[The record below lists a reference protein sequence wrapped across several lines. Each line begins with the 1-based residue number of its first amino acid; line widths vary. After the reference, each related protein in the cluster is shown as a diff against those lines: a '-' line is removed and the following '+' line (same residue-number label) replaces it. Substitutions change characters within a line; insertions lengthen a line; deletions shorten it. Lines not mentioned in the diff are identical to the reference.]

1 MSEELSIY
9 LKPKKR
15 KEEDKEPQ
23 LLHLASY
30 TRGSDIFGAIDSV
43 MDIAYYED
51 ESEESKTE
59 LTPDDMKRVLAKQ
72 KETAENVAQMLS
84 TRKEA
89 LVGVSNTDVA
99 DDIISDIDRLV
110 NYQKEI
116 DEGLEEV
123 KHLSYLINTIY
134 SEREYSWSGFEK
146 VLADIG

>member
-23 LLHLASY
+23 LLHLTSY

-51 ESEESKTE
+51 ENEESKTE

-110 NYQKEI
+110 DYQKEI

-123 KHLSYLINTIY
+123 KHLNYLINTIY